1 MSFLPAPLLD
11 YRKLIQLWVDKM
23 QKDTARKLY
32 WVGVSSTLLGMALGG
47 LGAALGEEAGEGVI
61 IAGGV
66 FLVGGVV
73 AMTAGARGTSGSG
86 GGIGSPVKTA

>member
-47 LGAALGEEAGEGVI
+47 RGAI
-61 IAGGV
+61 
-66 FLVGGVV
+66 
-73 AMTAGARGTSGSG
+73 
-86 GGIGSPVKTA
+86 